1 MNRTPQ
7 KDWTVMI
14 YMAADN
20 DLDTMNARTSE
31 AIKDLKM
38 IKRIGSTER
47 VSILAQLD
55 RAESKKT
62 LRFYLKKGGD
72 YLEDVE
78 MTLGETNTGDPCEMV
93 DFLDWGMSGEHQAR
107 NYLVILWGHG
117 AGALDVDFITGNDPP
132 QSRLKQCRLR
142 RQESRYGK
150 DEVRKLIEKE
160 EMKNISTDDLF
171 PHHKGLFDRLVFA
184 PSRFSMIARDR
195 AKLFGIDLDADGS
208 LDYL

>member
-14 YMAADN
+14 YMAGDN
-20 DLDTMNARTSE
+20 DLDNPNERTSE

-38 IKRIGSTER
+38 IKSIGSTER

-62 LRFYLKKGGD
+62 LRFYLKKGKGAD

-93 DFLDWGMSGEHQAR
+93 DFLDWGMS
-107 NYLVILWGHG
+107 
-117 AGALDVDFITGNDPP
+117 
-132 QSRLKQCRLR
+132 
-142 RQESRYGK
+142 
-150 DEVRKLIEKE
+150 
-160 EMKNISTDDLF
+160 
-171 PHHKGLFDRLVFA
+171 
-184 PSRFSMIARDR
+184 
-195 AKLFGIDLDADGS
+195 
-208 LDYL
+208 